1 MEKIF
6 LIRKAIIPAA
16 GLGTR
21 FLPLTKAQ
29 PKEMLPIV
37 DKPVIQYVVEEA
49 ILSGITDIL
58 IITGKNKRAIE
69 DHFDSCFELEYRL
82 KKNNNIKLLN
92 EIQKLSNMVNIQY
105 IRQKEQKGLGDAI
118 LYAEQHCNNE
128 AFAVLLGDTITIPN
142 NGESPCIA
150 QLINVYNKYK
160 QTVIAIESISYN
172 EIKNYGIISGEKQP
186 DNIYLINNII
196 EKPNP
201 ENAPSNLGIIGRYII
216 TPDIFDIIKNTDIG
230 FNNEIQLTDALAK
243 LDKSIGVITKCKQY
257 DIGNK
262 LNWIKSN
269 IELSM
274 QRDEFSSELKV
285 FLKTLI

>member
-1 MEKIF
+1 M
-6 LIRKAIIPAA
+6 IRKAIIPAA

-69 DHFDSCFELEYRL
+69 DHFDSCFELEYKL
-82 KKNNNIKLLN
+82 EKNNNIKLLN
-92 EIQKLSNMVNIQY
+92 EIRKLSNMVNIQY
-105 IRQKEQKGLGDAI
+105 VRQKEQSGLGNAI

-128 AFAVLLGDTITIPN
+128 AFAVLLGDTITISN
-142 NGESPCIA
+142 TGESPCIA

-160 QTVIAIESISYN
+160 QTVIAVESISYN
-172 EIKNYGIISGEKQP
+172 EIKNYGIISGEKQS